1 MVPLYAPRLVIASTI
16 KNSDMAMKNVPTTDL
31 SKLRVTTTVKATLT
45 AAEMTAPARLMT
57 PPRATPR
64 NPAGPVTVLDSGLR
78 ASSKTV
84 ADGASKPA
92 TSMAGSG
99 MVRARKS
106 SLSRS
111 SDPGRVSAVIELI
124 PSSAPLRGDRGRLLP
139 LKQVAFPQH
148 GVGEHGEAYRRP
160 G

>member
-45 AAEMTAPARLMT
+45 AAEMTAPARLIT

-64 NPAGPVTVLDSGLR
+64 NPAGPVTVLDSGPR

-111 SDPGRVSAVIELI
+111 SCPMVSALTELI
-124 PSSAPLRGDRGRLLP
+124 PSSVALRGDRGRLLP
-139 LKQVAFPQH
+139 LKQVALPQH
-148 GVGEHGEAYRRP
+148 RVGEHGEA
-160 G
+160 